1 MTVSTNHYHR
11 LYRPVSFLIFVL
23 LMAAGCAHIEK
34 QAPRA
39 AVAKQLVEN
48 STTMEKRGDI
58 VTAVEDLKIALTIDP
73 NSIKAHAELNRLI
86 DERNRNAEQHY
97 RAGIA
102 ASNSNTQEA
111 RKEFL
116 AALRLRPDYSESITA
131 LRELQL
137 ATAEAIIQ
145 VRLQKEAA
153 HTKTRLKSKVYTEED
168 DPDMETYSLD
178 IAVSAFEKGD
188 YEYMVLVTKLP
199 YSVEAIAQL
208 YRERADSENPFDE
221 LKNQWGWGGFTTA
234 DFDRCQIMA
243 RYIGLIYNWWSL
255 FVRLLNPDKHSEAIT
270 SRPMI
275 LGSVARQTQHAG
287 QKRLT
292 ISLTHGK
299 AGGFAAPTSLGPD
312 YVTGPDKGQ
321 CKRQPTP
328 FASLLRTFF

>member
-188 YEYMVLVTKLP
+188 YAAAVREFSKMKERYPNDPDIQAYLDRSFYNNGIALFNKKHYKKALESFSKVPAGFDNVGDYLAKCRQALKSVTYK
-199 YSVEAIAQL
+199 
-208 YRERADSENPFDE
+208 
-221 LKNQWGWGGFTTA
+221 K
-234 DFDRCQIMA
+234 
-243 RYIGLIYNWWSL
+243 
-255 FVRLLNPDKHSEAIT
+255 K
-270 SRPMI
+270 
-275 LGSVARQTQHAG
+275 
-287 QKRLT
+287 K
-292 ISLTHGK
+292 
-299 AGGFAAPTSLGPD
+299 
-312 YVTGPDKGQ
+312 
-321 CKRQPTP
+321 
-328 FASLLRTFF
+328 